1 MIIRGAVYMN
11 NSDNNVSEQF
21 DNIADI
27 YDDNLSEL
35 LSKFNVGGYR

>member
-1 MIIRGAVYMN
+1 MN

-35 LSKFNVGGYR
+35 LSKFNVGGGYR